1 MVEDV
6 ESAIN
11 TSLKER
17 CESKQPQ
24 RTFPCEAASGMT
36 AYTWLPCPLH
46 LDLHDAASEAESKLL
61 APVLANP
68 FRPTGELETL
78 VVWNEAPE
86 EEVPVDNAIIDEV
99 VVIEGELLVEVELTF
114 EENPTLDDELG
125 EVDVDKPFDIGE
137 VALVEAFDVN
147 ELVVELFDELVEED
161 GKTSLVVVLLPNM
174 LPVFEPVDFWLV
186 VFDILVDEDETTSQ
200 STV

>member
-1 MVEDV
+1 M
-6 ESAIN
+6 
-11 TSLKER
+11 
-17 CESKQPQ
+17 
-24 RTFPCEAASGMT
+24 
-36 AYTWLPCPLH
+36 
-46 LDLHDAASEAESKLL
+46 
-61 APVLANP
+61 
-68 FRPTGELETL
+68 
-78 VVWNEAPE
+78 
-86 EEVPVDNAIIDEV
+86 PVDNAIIDEV

-174 LPVFEPVDFWLV
+174 LPVFEPVDF
-186 VFDILVDEDETTSQ
+186 
-200 STV
+200 